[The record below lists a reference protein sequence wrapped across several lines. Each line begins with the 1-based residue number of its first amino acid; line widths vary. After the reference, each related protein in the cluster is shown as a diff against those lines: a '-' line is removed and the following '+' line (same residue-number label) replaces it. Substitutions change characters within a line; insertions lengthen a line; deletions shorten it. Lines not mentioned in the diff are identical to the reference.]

1 MQAGTRQSLDRRWYR
16 GLVEPVLPTVQS
28 ALKQVEDVSGSDP
41 WDVPRTGL
49 GGAVVVHVARGFG
62 SRGWKR
68 SGKLAVL
75 AVEAYNQRVFLGVP
89 EGADRDALL
98 ERDVGRLHR
107 VWSDLLKR
115 DGALVGRVLDRMFA
129 SSPSVGDD
137 QVPEAVLFLRGAVAA
152 GVVAGDVPDPVH
164 ALLDRHATWLGLA
177 WEAAGGSL
185 DPAGWTGALRAVGL
199 SDGAAPDQFG
209 AVARQQA
216 SASLAPL
223 PQGTAAELFESILG
237 HLAPEQASVREPAAW
252 EPHLAPEPSPL
263 HRRPF
268 ADGTPLGEF
277 RDRWIDAI
285 EVSIQELASTD
296 SAILA
301 RAVRYLHAQGGKRVR
316 PLMVLAA
323 AQAASGDPQR
333 ALAAG
338 AAVEWLH
345 QGSLVIDDMV
355 DRAALRR
362 GGATLHTATSVPFAA
377 GVAAF
382 VFARIHRALRGM
394 HPAIRDHLVDAAA
407 ALAEGERQELHHT
420 GDLSLDATGYYRII
434 EAKTARLFAAAAA
447 AGALSVEAPKSTA
460 KALARYGREAGLAFQ
475 IIDDVLDYTGDERT
489 LGKVPGTDLRA
500 GKITLPVL
508 LLLDRVPES
517 DRDRLVML
525 LGRDHAEDHLGWVR
539 ARIAE
544 HDVDVDCIARAREHL
559 IRARKAIAGL
569 PGDEGRARLEE
580 LAGRFV
586 ERQR

>member
-1 MQAGTRQSLDRRWYR
+1 MQPTKPQALDRRWYR

-28 ALKQVEDVSGSDP
+28 ALKQVEVVSGSDP

-129 SSPSVGDD
+129 SSPSVGDQ

-152 GVVAGDVPDPVH
+152 GVVAGDVPDRVH
-164 ALLDRHATWLGLA
+164 ALLDRHVTWLGLA
-177 WEAAGGSL
+177 WESARGSL
-185 DPAGWTGALRAVGL
+185 SPEGWAGALQAVGL
-199 SDGAAPDQFG
+199 EADVAPDQFD
-209 AVARQQA
+209 AVARERAADSLVLLPTGAASDLFQA
-216 SASLAPL
+216 ILARV
-223 PQGTAAELFESILG
+223 
-237 HLAPEQASVREPAAW
+237 APERAGTREPTAW
-252 EPHLAPEPSPL
+252 EPHLAPEPSPSQ
-263 HRRPF
+263 RRPF
-268 ADGTPLGEF
+268 ADGTALGAF
-277 RDRWIDAI
+277 RDRWIDPIEQAI
-285 EVSIQELASTD
+285 RELAATD

-301 RAVRYLHAQGGKRVR
+301 RAVHYLHAQGGKRVR
-316 PLMVLAA
+316 PLMVIAA
-323 AQAASGDPQR
+323 AQACGGDPRR
-333 ALAAG
+333 ALAAA

-345 QGSLVIDDMV
+345 QGSLVIDDVV

-394 HPAIRDHLVDAAA
+394 HPAIRDHLVDAAG

-434 EAKTARLFAAAAA
+434 EAKTARLFATAAAV
-447 AGALSVEAPKSTA
+447 GGLSVDAPKGSA
-460 KALARYGREAGLAFQ
+460 RALARYGREAGLAFQ
-475 IIDDVLDYTGDERT
+475 IIDDVLDYTGDERA

-508 LLLDRVPES
+508 LLLERLPEV

-525 LGRDHAEDHLGWVR
+525 LGREHAEDHLDWVR
-539 ARIAE
+539 ARMAE
-544 HDVDVDCIARAREHL
+544 HDVDVDCVARAREHL
-559 IRARKAIAGL
+559 ARARLALAPL
-569 PGDEGRARLEE
+569 PAADGRARLDE
-580 LAGRFV
+580 LAARFV

>member
-1 MQAGTRQSLDRRWYR
+1 M
-16 GLVEPVLPTVQS
+16 QS